1 MEADRKQLAGEGRI
15 SSPGP
20 TRLPLQFPP
29 TLAVCLPCPPRQTWS
44 FEPAKTLFFL
54 LSRSVGIVSVR
65 ATHKSRRALQSARY
79 SCCLQ
84 GCKAGKWENR
94 RRRGVKRA
102 KIL

>member
-44 FEPAKTLFFL
+44 FEPAETLFFSSL
-54 LSRSVGIVSVR
+54 PLRGNCLRSGNTQKP
-65 ATHKSRRALQSARY
+65 AGARS